1 MKRLLSL
8 ALAIISFSALA
19 QNNPIADPAAVVEY
33 GNARFT
39 VLSDRLIRMEWSS
52 DGAFEDRASL
62 AIVNR
67 NLPVPK

>member
-33 GNARFT
+33 GNARFM
-39 VLSDRLIRMEWSS
+39 VLSDRLIRISWAQSWYSPWRMA
-52 DGAFEDRASL
+52 GFK
-62 AIVNR
+62 VNP
-67 NLPVPK
+67 LCIK